1 MPLQDQG
8 MNVLTVSELVIFFQ
22 VTSGNKGPSVGFVEV
37 RGAPGDPVILC
48 FCHVFKNP
56 QRKNLQ
62 KINCF

>member
-1 MPLQDQG
+1 MF
-8 MNVLTVSELVIFFQ
+8 TVSELVIFFQ

-48 FCHVFKNP
+48 FYHVFKNP

-62 KINCF
+62 KINCL